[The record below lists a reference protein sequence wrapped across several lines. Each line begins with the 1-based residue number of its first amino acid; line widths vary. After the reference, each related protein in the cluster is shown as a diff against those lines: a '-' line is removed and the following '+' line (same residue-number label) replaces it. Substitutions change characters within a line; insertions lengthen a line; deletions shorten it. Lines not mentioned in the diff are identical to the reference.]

1 MSSPISNSVQGHLT
15 LALPMRSPADGQA
28 LRDKVPGVMPAFS
41 KAADAVGTLHY
52 YRLIALDATRFLF
65 LAEYDGELEAILRA
79 MATELGPV
87 MDDIFS
93 HIEAPPPMPVA
104 HHPDAFVDWAVE
116 HQISPFMVYENY
128 PSVSVQEIKSR
139 AVAAGITTDEGGVEQ
154 RPLLVVMPMKSRLA
168 IAAVRM
174 AFYVLQR
181 YLQEGGDE
189 VGTVHFAHLVQLPN
203 NQIGFFTIYDG
214 PFEKYAQDFAEKLGP
229 AFDLLF
235 KFTIDPPPTPTA
247 KNAAAFTKWV
257 EAHDLP
263 PIGFYSA
270 YPGQQVQDVRE
281 LLAY

>member
-41 KAADAVGTLHY
+41 KAADAAGTLHY
-52 YRLIALDATRFLF
+52 CRLIALDATRFLF
-65 LAEYDGELEAILRA
+65 LAEYDGELEAVLRA
-79 MATELGPV
+79 MSTELGPV

-93 HIEAPPPMPVA
+93 HVEAPPPMPVA
-104 HHPDAFVDWAVE
+104 HNPDAFVDWAVE

-128 PSVSVQEIKSR
+128 PGVSVQEIKSR
-139 AVAAGITTDEGGVEQ
+139 AAAAGITMDEGGVEQ

-189 VGTVHFAHLVQLPN
+189 VGTVHFAHLVPLPN
-203 NQIGFFTIYDG
+203 NQIGFFTVYDG

-247 KNAAAFTKWV
+247 KNAAAFTRWV

-263 PIGFYSA
+263 PIGFYAA
-270 YPGQQVQDVRE
+270 YPGLQVQDVRE